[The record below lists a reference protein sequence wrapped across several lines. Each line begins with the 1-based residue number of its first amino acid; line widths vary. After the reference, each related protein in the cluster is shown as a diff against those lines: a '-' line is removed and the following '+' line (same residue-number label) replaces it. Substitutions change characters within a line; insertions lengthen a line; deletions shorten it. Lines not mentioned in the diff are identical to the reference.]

1 MSKSRPLLSRP
12 RTKVYESNYNA
23 GQSYYKS
30 TLDNL
35 DRKYGRTLSSEPA
48 TNGAI
53 GGLRASLDRERERER
68 VELPSPRTAIR
79 DLEDDEFFADL
90 PKTRKTT
97 ALLGEFDSIF
107 ESRVKNGIQKERT
120 PPRQLKQSAFD
131 DEIEEDLAASMK
143 RLRASRAARAAEA
156 DLDEI
161 ESNLSSRKSNLRSKL
176 DFSDKLIDSVGLSGK
191 SRAALEE
198 EGITGK
204 RRVLKITA
212 TSSSEQ
218 GNENDQLTRWTSLK
232 SGTGRRHVLDDEE
245 ESSAQIAA
253 AARAKKSRARLDDLE
268 AEMQA
273 LAERGAAREKRVR
286 DLKALV
292 QENEANSKET
302 LHSAVRVKSS
312 IQSEKKVVSF

>member
-1 MSKSRPLLSRP
+1 MSKNRTLLSRP

-53 GGLRASLDRERERER
+53 GGLRASLDRERER
-68 VELPSPRTAIR
+68 VELPSPRTAMR
-79 DLEDDEFFADL
+79 ELEDDEFFADL
-90 PKTRKTT
+90 PKRKTNSS

-107 ESRVKNGIQKERT
+107 ESRIKNGIQKERT
-120 PPRQLKQSAFD
+120 PPRQLRSSAFD

-143 RLRASRAARAAEA
+143 RLRASRAARAAES

-176 DFSDKLIDSVGLSGK
+176 EFSDKLIESVGLSGK
-191 SRAALEE
+191 TRAALEE

-212 TSSSEQ
+212 NE
-218 GNENDQLTRWTSLK
+218 GNDNDQLTRWTSLK
-232 SGTGRRHVLDDEE
+232 SGSGRRHVLDDEE
-245 ESSAQIAA
+245 DSQAQVAA

-268 AEMQA
+268 VEMQA

-292 QENEANSKET
+292 QENEASSKET